1 TASSVAQP
9 ILRLISEFGFDP
21 TPPITTYPLPA
32 PPPATGAV
40 EMPSW
45 WTFAG
50 RWGVRVNRLA
60 AGQWDS
66 GTRRTDAFGRT
77 MPYWNAHQLVQ
88 FIAASAGSISL

>member
-1 TASSVAQP
+1 M
-9 ILRLISEFGFDP
+9 
-21 TPPITTYPLPA
+21 PPITTYPLPV
-32 PPPATGAV
+32 PLPAGAI

-66 GTRRTDAFGRT
+66 GTRRTDPFGRT
-77 MPYWNAHQLVQ
+77 RAYLECLP
-88 FIAASAGSISL
+88 AGAIHRGQWWHVVAVDILAPAVTRE